1 MTWQQGPAYNLY
13 TSLSFVTQT
22 NRLRYTLIR
31 EELKTGQQVWLC
43 SDASAFFD
51 LCPCI
56 AQADR
61 PIEYQFFPRA
71 AINAIITQA
80 LKLIFCPALCVP
92 HTRFYFAIGQYL

>member
-1 MTWQQGPAYNLY
+1 MSWITLQTTSGPEEYQISDLDEVVWWKTENG
-13 TSLSFVTQT
+13 
-22 NRLRYTLIR
+22 LIA
-31 EELKTGQQVWLC
+31 GQQVWLC

-61 PIEYQFFPRA
+61 PIEYQFVPGA

-92 HTRFYFAIGQYL
+92 HTRFYFAIVQYL